1 MTTPYNGPSR
11 SGGDERIAWPPLT
24 RALND
29 RRSPVRLFLDQRFP
43 HSRDVQ
49 ARYRDAAGELLVEG
63 GGVNPG
69 TLGCAFDWMV
79 RFLVCPEPDVHLAV
93 LGVTH
98 MRSLGSAQRDLA
110 SSLGTNLTE
119 RVTRFTGPQAGT
131 RIDPDL
137 LARGCWALALL
148 TELYRVGLRPESPLA
163 ELTAR
168 TVSPDQLLALA
179 PSKVGNVKVPTR

>member
-1 MTTPYNGPSR
+1 MTIPRNGPSR
-11 SGGDERIAWPPLT
+11 SGSGERIAWPPLT
-24 RALND
+24 RALDD
-29 RRSPVRLFLDQRFP
+29 RRSPVRVFLDQRFP

-49 ARYRDAAGELLVEG
+49 ARYRNAAGELLVEG

-79 RFLVCPEPDVHLAV
+79 RFLVCPEPDVHLAT

-98 MRSLGSAQRDLA
+98 MPSLGNALRDLA
-110 SSLGTNLTE
+110 RSLGTNLTE
-119 RVTRFTGPQAGT
+119 RVTRFAGPRAGS

-163 ELTAR
+163 ALTAR
-168 TVSPDQLLALA
+168 SVSSDQLLALA
-179 PSKVGNVKVPTR
+179 PSRAVAELVS